1 MLEWKVDKYGIHKHF
16 PRFSSHLICHT
27 FRHYLREYNT
37 YVFSVLYHGICYS
50 VSEMETRWNL
60 ILITKCKGVCLK
72 LCSLSLSFH
81 NCFRVT
87 ES

>member
-37 YVFSVLYHGICYS
+37 YAFFSAVP
-50 VSEMETRWNL
+50 WNL
-60 ILITKCKGVCLK
+60 LFSKRNVNTLEFNFNYEVQRGVFEAMFTKYF
-72 LCSLSLSFH
+72 LSQLF
-81 NCFRVT
+81 
-87 ES
+87 